1 MSLPLSETLEAPL
14 MRVPFESL
22 KRAAKDRKALIDE
35 LSDHLA
41 SLKHPLSLGGPK
53 GPAGASAASAPA
65 DDPSGDTEM
74 EEAAT
79 GEISNGRE
87 ASIER
92 LRLLLSQLQGVKR
105 KLGEVSRTEAGD
117 CARCKARLDYLA
129 ATAPTAAAAA
139 AAGGGTPAGAGARSG
154 SVDTGAASPAAAGAG
169 GGAAAGAAGPGPGSA
184 ATAAAAGGAAGAG
197 GGGGGLISW
206 TRQRLDVILV
216 DHLLRSGYHD
226 SAAKLAAAA
235 GIQLLTDGHIFEGAR
250 RVLAALLEDHDC
262 GPALAW
268 CAENRSRLA
277 KSKSGLEFK
286 LRLQQFIE
294 LVRAGPAQR
303 AAAIVH
309 ARAHLAPWVTGAA
322 AGAGAQQQQQ
332 QYLVELQRAVTT
344 LAFPPAARDRVPAY
358 KALFEESAWRGLADL
373 FLRDLYRLHSLT
385 PESLLTVYLQA
396 GLSALKTPA
405 SGAPGGSREDPLR
418 LPAFQRLA
426 AHLPLA
432 KHMHSKLVCAVTKE
446 LMSDANPPLL
456 LPNGYVYS
464 TRGIELL
471 LAQGVPAGVSGGGGG
486 GAAGAGGGSGGKDER
501 GRTPTPPGGLAG
513 GGGGGRTPA
522 PEGAGGAS
530 GAGAMGVCPMTGL
543 VFRRDELRRLYI
555 A

>member
-41 SLKHPLSLGGPK
+41 SLKHPLQGGPAEPK
-53 GPAGASAASAPA
+53 APSSSTHAPA
-65 DDPSGDTEM
+65 ADPSGDTEM
-74 EEAAT
+74 EDAAAVE
-79 GEISNGRE
+79 GASGRE

-105 KLGEVSRTEAGD
+105 KLAEVSHTEADD

-129 ATAPTAAAAA
+129 ATAPAAAA
-139 AAGGGTPAGAGARSG
+139 AAGGAGTPAAGARG
-154 SVDTGAASPAAAGAG
+154 ASVDPGAASPAPPGAG
-169 GGAAAGAAGPGPGSA
+169 GGAAAAGAAGPGSA
-184 ATAAAAGGAAGAG
+184 AVAVAAAASGGG
-197 GGGGGLISW
+197 GGGGGLIGW

-235 GIQLLTDGHIFEGAR
+235 GIPLLTDAHIFEGAR

-277 KSKSGLEFK
+277 KSRSGLEYK

-294 LVRAGPAQR
+294 LVRSGPGQR
-303 AAAIVH
+303 GAAIAH
-309 ARAHLAPWVTGAA
+309 ARSHLAPWVAGAA
-322 AGAGAQQQQQ
+322 AGAGAAAPPQQQ
-332 QYLVELQRAVTT
+332 QYMVELQRAVAT
-344 LAFPPAARDRVPAY
+344 LAFPAAARERMPAY

-426 AHLPLA
+426 AHLPFA

-471 LAQGVPAGVSGGGGG
+471 LAQGVPGVGSSSSRG
-486 GAAGAGGGSGGKDER
+486 GGGSGSKEER
-501 GRTPTPPGGLAG
+501 GRTPTPPGGLGGGARTPAPEGLGAG
-513 GGGGGRTPA
+513 GGGGG
-522 PEGAGGAS
+522 
-530 GAGAMGVCPMTGL
+530 GAMGVCPMTGL

>member
-1 MSLPLSETLEAPL
+1 SRSGPSSGAQTGPEMSLTLSETLEAPL
-14 MRVPFESL
+14 LRVPFESL

-41 SLKHPLSLGGPK
+41 QP
-53 GPAGASAASAPA
+53 PA
-65 DDPSGDTEM
+65 DPSGDTEM
-74 EEAAT
+74 EDAAA
-79 GEISNGRE
+79 GEGVSGRE

-105 KLGEVSRTEAGD
+105 KLGEVSRTEADD

-139 AAGGGTPAGAGARSG
+139 AAAGGTPA
-154 SVDTGAASPAAAGAG
+154 
-169 GGAAAGAAGPGPGSA
+169 
-184 ATAAAAGGAAGAG
+184 TAAA
-197 GGGGGLISW
+197 
-206 TRQRLDVILV
+206 RLDVILV

-268 CAENRSRLA
+268 CADNRSRLA

-303 AAAIVH
+303 AAAIAH
-309 ARAHLAPWVTGAA
+309 ARAHLAPW
-322 AGAGAQQQQQ
+322 QQQH
-332 QYLVELQRAVTT
+332 LLELQRAVAT
-344 LAFPPAARDRVPAY
+344 LAFPAAARERVPAY
-358 KALFEESAWRGLADL
+358 RALFQESAWHGLADL
-373 FLRDLYRLHSLT
+373 FMRDLYRLHSLT

-405 SGAPGGSREDPLR
+405 SGAPGGSRDDPLR
-418 LPAFQRLA
+418 LPPFQRLA

-456 LPNGYVYS
+456 LPNGLVYS
-464 TRGIELL
+464 TR
-471 LAQGVPAGVSGGGGG
+471 
-486 GAAGAGGGSGGKDER
+486 
-501 GRTPTPPGGLAG
+501 
-513 GGGGGRTPA
+513 
-522 PEGAGGAS
+522 
-530 GAGAMGVCPMTGL
+530 
-543 VFRRDELRRLYI
+543 
-555 A
+555 